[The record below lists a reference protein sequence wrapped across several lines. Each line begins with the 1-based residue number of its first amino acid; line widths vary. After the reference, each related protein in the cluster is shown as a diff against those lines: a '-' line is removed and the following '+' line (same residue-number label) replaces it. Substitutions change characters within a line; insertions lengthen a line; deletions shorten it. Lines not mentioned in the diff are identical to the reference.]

1 MIENNGRLK
10 KSAAIIMSKMLQ
22 TFTLSYPGS
31 EMKGPEILVIF
42 TNFSAYSD
50 NEDKSQNSP

>member
-50 NEDKSQNSP
+50 NEDNLDG